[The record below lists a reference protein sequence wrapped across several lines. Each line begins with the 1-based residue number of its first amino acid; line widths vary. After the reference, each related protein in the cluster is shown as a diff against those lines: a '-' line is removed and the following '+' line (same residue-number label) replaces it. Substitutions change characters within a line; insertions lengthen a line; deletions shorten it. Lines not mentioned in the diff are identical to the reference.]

1 MIVVRLAR
9 LVLGA
14 GMSGFGSPGWC
25 CLSVSGGEREKII
38 KAAIHTQLKFH
49 LACPPLNG

>member
-14 GMSGFGSPGWC
+14 GMSGFGSPSSPQHQSEVCETGSS
-25 CLSVSGGEREKII
+25 LTK
-38 KAAIHTQLKFH
+38 
-49 LACPPLNG
+49 